1 MMLKST
7 FFAELKHSI
16 LRELS
21 EHVICYIGH
30 CFTDFWVSK
39 SGIDYLWPPGF
50 SETTTVPMSG
60 PC

>member
-30 CFTDFWVSK
+30 CFTDF
-39 SGIDYLWPPGF
+39 
-50 SETTTVPMSG
+50 
-60 PC
+60 